1 MSRYPHNKINSED
14 CYRMDDKAVRAV
26 FSNDAPA
33 PHYDIKVFRFLSLF
47 REICPKFKQ
56 KTEVTILFK
65 MFFSLCMYM
74 YFLLKINVKCTKCS
88 ESSVG
93 YTLVYSLL
101 SNSFHDYVAI
111 NTVIILPGT

>member
-1 MSRYPHNKINSED
+1 
-14 CYRMDDKAVRAV
+14 MDDKAVRAV
-26 FSNDAPA
+26 FSNEAPA
-33 PHYDIKVFRFLSLF
+33 PHYDIKVIRFLSLF
-47 REICPKFKQ
+47 REICPKFKR

-111 NTVIILPGT
+111 YTVIILPWT